1 MSDPESPSPQSSG
14 RSVPGQ
20 GVVVTMITFGILA
33 TAFLWTYWTVRMT
46 PFMPLQEA
54 LEQQFPDSAPRVEGG
69 TIKDSG
75 ETVLQVVLRTDFD
88 PRDQAQ
94 ESQEQVEKRLTETR
108 KLATELAD
116 LPSYE
121 ILALH
126 LYYPLE
132 EQAISQQTYFRDV
145 QTWNELDAAKIK
157 GQMPES
163 ARLTA
168 EPDSESATSD
178 E

>member
-1 MSDPESPSPQSSG
+1 
-14 RSVPGQ
+14 
-20 GVVVTMITFGILA
+20 MITFGILA

-88 PRDQAQ
+88 PRDKTP
-94 ESQEQVEKRLTETR
+94 ESYEKVELRLTGTR

-126 LYYPLE
+126 LYFPLE

-145 QTWNELDAAKIK
+145 QTWTELDGAKIK
-157 GQMPES
+157 GQLPDPT
-163 ARLTA
+163 RLKA
-168 EPDSESATSD
+168 EPEAAAAA